1 MAAIQIERAASIH
14 VRCVVLIVARR
25 PKPPVTTAIAVVN
38 ICHLI
43 ACVGSSLTFSVFI
56 TTETPFSLSY
66 AKTEY
71 VIFGVISGVGSI
83 FEGDRLRIDFYDAP

>member
-1 MAAIQIERAASIH
+1 MNER
-14 VRCVVLIVARR
+14 REVLTIALRS
-25 PKPPVTTAIAVVN
+25 KPPATTFVVIN
-38 ICHLI
+38 PSILF

-83 FEGDRLRIDFYDAP
+83 FEGDRLKIDFYDAP